1 MDRLG
6 VHKMVLV
13 ALLLALI
20 GFSTFAGATE
30 MMQWPTAAVL
40 MLAGF
45 GVIGAQ
51 VGLTALSAI
60 TYPVSIRSTG
70 LGWGLGIGRIG
81 SIIGPSVGGWLLATA
96 ANPRS
101 VYAVCVVPVVI
112 GMAAVAL
119 LMKYSRPRAAARI
132 IAMQKEQVQ

>member
-1 MDRLG
+1 M
-6 VHKMVLV
+6 
-13 ALLLALI
+13 
-20 GFSTFAGATE
+20 FSSAPGLT
-30 MMQWPTAAVL
+30 QWPTTAVL

-60 TYPVSIRSTG
+60 TYPVAIRSTG
-70 LGWGLGIGRIG
+70 LGWALGMGRIG
-81 SIIGPSVGGWLLATA
+81 SIVGPTVGGWLLATA

-101 VYAVCVVPVVI
+101 VYAVCVVPIAI

-119 LMKYSRPRAAARI
+119 LMKYSRPAAA
-132 IAMQKEQVQ
+132 APVSTMEKEEVQ

>member
-1 MDRLG
+1 M
-6 VHKMVLV
+6 
-13 ALLLALI
+13 
-20 GFSTFAGATE
+20 
-30 MMQWPTAAVL
+30 
-40 MLAGF
+40 
-45 GVIGAQ
+45 
-51 VGLTALSAI
+51 LTALSAI

-119 LMKYSRPRAAARI
+119 LMKYSRPRATARI
-132 IAMQKEQVQ
+132 IARQKEQVQ